1 MITNEDA
8 FQARVMRENLWKRH
22 VSSDYQTKWYVKVTH
37 IGERQTIS
45 EIDLIVIEGCE
56 RAYAY
61 EFKFLNGRY
70 ASYNYKRVYQGL
82 GQTLLYFWYGFDQCT
97 LCIGVSENLDI
108 STHRKIEAKICQAT
122 QAVEKIRK
130 SMPYLGWMVLFEEKN
145 HLKTYRFLA
154 PEGSY
159 PVVTKPM
166 QKDRET
172 ILAGNVKTRGKPF
185 LKRHGLI
192 LSNVQSLPD
201 S

>member
-8 FQARVMRENLWKRH
+8 FQARVMRENLWKHH
-22 VSSDYQTKWYVKVTH
+22 VSSDYRIKWYAKVTH
-37 IGERQTIS
+37 IEERQTIS

-61 EFKFLNGRY
+61 EFKFLSGKD
-70 ASYNYKRVYQGL
+70 ASYNYKRIYQGL

-108 STHRKIEAKICQAT
+108 STRRKVEAKIRQAT

-130 SMPYLGWMVLFEEKN
+130 SMPYLGWMVFFEKKGN
-145 HLKTYRFLA
+145 LKTYRCFI
-154 PEGSY
+154 PKGSY

-172 ILAGNVKTRGKPF
+172 ILAGNVKTRGASF
-185 LKRHGLI
+185 LKKYGLI
-192 LSNVQSLPD
+192 LSKVKKD
-201 S
+201 